1 GTANMIRSAPCTA
14 SARSSVTRS
23 TTPSGTAWR
32 SVAGSRSQPT
42 TSRQSPDWRR
52 PLAKEPPI
60 RPRPTTARRLI
71 SGPAEVV
78 VTTLSFTLQN
88 PGQRLEETFVFLGQ
102 ADGYAQ
108 MVRHA
113 VTCDRADNHA
123 LAQQPLIHRRCLPA
137 EIDGN
142 EIAARRD
149 PGQAQLTEALL
160 QLRHT
165 FAVGAAAFS
174 QIGSVF
180 QAGNG
185 GGQRQAVNVE
195 RLTYAVQHIGD
206 LRVADCIAHPQGGQ
220 AVGLGEG
227 STDNQVGVPP
237 DEVETVEGVGDVD
250 IFGVGLIQ
258 HYQHA
263 L

>member
-1 GTANMIRSAPCTA
+1 MQPKAPRTASTTAFLVLPASVITACPRSSLANWPSSRSMARIGTANMSRSAPCTA

-23 TTPSGTAWR
+23 TTPSGAAWR
-32 SVAGSRSQPT
+32 SVAGSRSRPT

-60 RPRPTTARRLI
+60 RPRPTTARRLM
-71 SGPAEVV
+71 SGPAEAV

-88 PGQRLEETFVFLGQ
+88 PGQRLEETLVFLGQ

-113 VTCDRADNHA
+113 VTGDRADNHA
-123 LAQQPLIHRRCLPA
+123 LAQQALIHRRCLPA

-142 EIAARRD
+142 EIAARSD

-180 QAGNG
+180 QA
-185 GGQRQAVNVE
+185 
-195 RLTYAVQHIGD
+195 
-206 LRVADCIAHPQGGQ
+206 
-220 AVGLGEG
+220 
-227 STDNQVGVPP
+227 
-237 DEVETVEGVGDVD
+237 
-250 IFGVGLIQ
+250 
-258 HYQHA
+258 
-263 L
+263 